1 MTSLKSLVM
10 FALFTSVMLVS
21 KGVLA
26 EEVYSLERGD
36 IITVVN
42 GEKIVNVNQYQRLI
56 RASNFKIEFTIRKSN
71 GTVMDLTTTLR
82 KSRNCNFRFGTD
94 IAHNRGDG
102 VRITFVNRKGPG
114 GSCQVIPR
122 D

>member
-1 MTSLKSLVM
+1 MTSLKFIALLSALMSL
-10 FALFTSVMLVS
+10 TC
-21 KGVLA
+21 VLTESNA
-26 EEVYSLERGD
+26 AEVYQLERGD

-42 GEKIVNVNQYQRLI
+42 GEKIVNVNQYQRLV
-56 RASNFKIEFTIRKSN
+56 RVSNFKVEFSIRKSN
-71 GTVMDLTTTLR
+71 GSEMNLTTTLR

-102 VRITFVNRKGPG
+102 VRVTFVHPRGPG
-114 GSCQVIPR
+114 SSCQIVTK